1 MYALSM
7 KRRLPLGVQNFSEI
21 SEEGLVYADKTKCIY
36 NLITD
41 SGKFIFLARPNRFG
55 KSLLCST
62 LTALFEGRRELFAG
76 FAIDKLD
83 WNWKKHPVIHINLR
97 PANYFNGTVELS
109 SVIRGCLSEAAQK
122 AGVQLI
128 EDTVSSQ
135 FARLL
140 RDACNVNGEK
150 VVVIIDDYDKP
161 LLDTMNN
168 SEIHDALKNELH
180 GFYGALKSSDE
191 HLRFVF
197 ITGVTNF
204 SRVNIF
210 PELNSLNDISF
221 NPVYYDLCGI
231 TQEELQIYFEPE
243 IDRIVRRCEE
253 DRYNYFIKLMRFYN
267 GYRFSES
274 ELTVY
279 NPFGLL
285 NHFYHKGKF
294 KSYMFASGIP
304 LFLIKLME
312 EQNINITDLEA
323 VKISALD
330 MQAFDA
336 EKINIPF
343 LLYQLGYLTISD
355 YHDEAGLYFLDF
367 PNNEA
372 RSAFAKSLLS
382 HYCKISNDECSQN
395 TLLFALMKGN
405 VNDVMSAVWTIFSS
419 ISNGVRLNN
428 ELYYHTAANLVFR
441 MLDLFYSS
449 EIRVFDG
456 RIDAMVETD
465 KYVYCFGFALNG
477 SSEEALAGINGGD
490 YPPSWKESAKKLF
503 KIGVS
508 FDYEKRTIKEWRFS
522 K

>member
-1 MYALSM
+1 M
-7 KRRLPLGVQNFSEI
+7 KRRLPLGVQSFAEI

-41 SGKFIFLARPNRFG
+41 SGKFIFLARPPRFG
-55 KSLLCST
+55 KTLLCST
-62 LTALFEGRRELFAG
+62 LTALFEGRHELFAG
-76 FAIDKLD
+76 FEIDKLD
-83 WNWKKHPVIHINLR
+83 WNWKKHPVIHMNLS
-97 PANYFNGTVELS
+97 PANYFNGTAELLS
-109 SVIRGCLSEAAQK
+109 LIRGCLREAAEK

-128 EDTVSSQ
+128 DDTVSSQ
-135 FARLL
+135 FARLI

-161 LLDTMNN
+161 LLDTMNDR
-168 SEIHDALKNELH
+168 EIHEALKNELH

-191 HLRFVF
+191 YLRFAF
-197 ITGVTNF
+197 ITGASNF
-204 SRVNIF
+204 SQAGVF

-243 IDRIVRRCEE
+243 IDRIVRRTDEN
-253 DRYNYFIKLMRFYN
+253 RYNYFIKLMRFYN

-285 NHFYHKGKF
+285 NHFYNKGKF
-294 KSYMFASGIP
+294 KAYMFASGIP
-304 LFLIKLME
+304 LFVIKLME
-312 EQNINITDLEA
+312 EGNINIANLESS
-323 VKISALD
+323 KISALD
-330 MQAFDA
+330 MRMFDA
-336 EKINIPF
+336 EKINIPL
-343 LLYQLGYLTISD
+343 LLYQLGYLSISD
-355 YHDEAGLYFLDF
+355 YHEEAGLYFLDY
-367 PNNEA
+367 PNNET

-382 HYCKISNDECSQN
+382 YYCKISSDEYAQN
-395 TLLFALMKGN
+395 ALLFALMKGN
-405 VNDVMSAVWTIFSS
+405 INDIMSAVWTIFSS
-419 ISNGVRLNN
+419 VSKGIRLND
-428 ELYYHTAANLVFR
+428 ELYYHAAVNLLFR

-449 EIRVFDG
+449 EVRVSDG
-456 RIDAMVETD
+456 RIDAMVETA

-477 SSEEALAGINGGD
+477 GPEEALSGINGGG
-490 YPPSWKESAKKLF
+490 YPSSWKDTAKKLF

-508 FDYEKRTIKEWRFS
+508 FDYEKRTIKEWRLS

>member
-1 MYALSM
+1 M
-7 KRRLPLGVQNFSEI
+7 KRRLPLGVMSFQDI

-41 SGKFIFLARPNRFG
+41 SGKFVFLARPPRFG

-62 LTALFEGRRELFAG
+62 LAALFEGRRELFAG

-83 WNWKKHPVIHINLR
+83 WNWKKHPVIHINLK
-97 PANYFNGTVELS
+97 PANYFNGPAELL
-109 SVIRGCLSEAAQK
+109 SVIRGCLREAAQK
-122 AGVQLI
+122 AGVTLA
-128 EDTVSSQ
+128 EDTLSSQ

-140 RDACNVNGEK
+140 RDARNASGEK

-161 LLDTMNN
+161 LLDTMNDR
-168 SEIHDALKNELH
+168 ETREALKNELR

-197 ITGVTNF
+197 VTGVINF
-204 SRVNIF
+204 SPANIF

-221 NPVYYDLCGI
+221 NPAYCDLCGI

-243 IDRIVRRCEE
+243 IDRVARESEE
-253 DRYNYFIKLMRFYN
+253 GKYNYFIRLMRFYS

-274 ELTVY
+274 GLAVY

-285 NHFYHKGKF
+285 NHFYNNGKF
-294 KSYMFASGIP
+294 KAYIFASGVP
-304 LFLIKLME
+304 LFLIKLMD
-312 EQNINITDLEA
+312 EQNINVADLESS
-323 VKISALD
+323 KISALD
-330 MQAFDA
+330 MLSFDA
-336 EKINIPF
+336 EKINIPL

-355 YHDEAGLYFLDF
+355 YHDEAGLYFLGY
-367 PNNEA
+367 PNSET

-382 HYCKISNDECSQN
+382 HYCKISNDEYVQN
-395 TLLFALMKGN
+395 ALIFALTNGN
-405 VNDVMSAVWTIFSS
+405 VDDVMSAVWTIFSS
-419 ISNGVRLNN
+419 ISNGIGLNG
-428 ELYYHTAANLVFR
+428 ELYYHAAAHLLFR

-449 EIRVFDG
+449 EVRVSDG
-456 RIDAMVETD
+456 RIDAMVETA
-465 KYVYCFGFALNG
+465 KYAYCFGFVFDG
-477 SSEEALAGINGGD
+477 SAEEALAFINGDD
-490 YPPSWKESAKKLF
+490 YPPSWKDTAKKLL

-508 FDYEKRTIKEWRFS
+508 LDYEKRTVKEWRLS